1 MMQGGLVEAS
11 VRALLYVRRTRGD
24 ADERRFN
31 LAREML
37 SKLSDRGIL
46 YFKHVVREQAALL
59 RLDSEAAIDALPGLL
74 SNAPHDNIRSAARDI
89 DEISTMLPLE
99 DSERADLARVLSI
112 FESAS
117 KKKTARRAEP
127 ARQQVE

>member
-1 MMQGGLVEAS
+1 M
-11 VRALLYVRRTRGD
+11 RALLYVRRTHGE

-37 SKLSDRGIL
+37 SKLSDDGIL
-46 YFKHVVREQAALL
+46 SFKHVVREQAALL
-59 RLDSEAAIDALPGLL
+59 RLDSEAAIGALPGLL
-74 SNAPHDNIRSAARDI
+74 SSAPPDNIRNAARDI
-89 DEISTMLPLE
+89 DKLSTMLPLD
-99 DSERADLARVLSI
+99 DSERADLARVLTI

-117 KKKTARRAEP
+117 KKKATRRAES